1 MLPSVS
7 GRQRFVSGPA
17 QPQVMAHDAQQLLL
31 QLVAGNPDAEAQVIA
46 HAAHERDGAPEPDVM
61 LLVAA
66 AVLSHDS
73 GFTDLAADTAT
84 RPRDR
89 QLVVLAQVL
98 LHGDA
103 DLFDALVRDHLAT
116 YPDQLLAAWLAA
128 RPR

>member
-1 MLPSVS
+1 
-7 GRQRFVSGPA
+7 
-17 QPQVMAHDAQQLLL
+17 
-31 QLVAGNPDAEAQVIA
+31 
-46 HAAHERDGAPEPDVM
+46 M

-89 QLVVLAQVL
+89 QLVVARQVL

-103 DLFDALVRDHLAT
+103 DLFDALVRRHLAT
-116 YPDQLLAAWLAA
+116 YPDQLLAAWLTA